1 MGYDAT
7 VEAGDETLWS
17 VLVNVTSM
25 NVMAAVKPK
34 GPK

>member
-7 VEAGDETLWS
+7 VEAGNEILWS
-17 VLVNVTSM
+17 VLVYMTSM
-25 NVMAAVKPK
+25 NVAAVKPK